1 MRVNSTV
8 DMTPM
13 VVNNQ
18 KWVNFKCKQFHY
30 RMGGI
35 LGKEGSPAKKRWG
48 KLANAL
54 ITKTKEPEEQ
64 NQQLHDKN
72 HGQARQSF
80 RFVI

>member
-1 MRVNSTV
+1 
-8 DMTPM
+8 
-13 VVNNQ
+13 
-18 KWVNFKCKQFHY
+18 
-30 RMGGI
+30 MGGI

-64 NQQLHDKN
+64 NQQLQDKN